1 MSQSVLFTFLHDK
14 WLKYQGSI
22 LCIEMHH
29 TEYRWTLSTGNQSAF
44 MPLLFGRLIHTN
56 PNPISIINQCKQI
69 YPIKTWNN
77 LSFFSL
83 LSNNNQYKCYMR
95 NITPKNQHQSSIRN
109 LYKRCKKILHVLL
122 HIYRYT
128 VVHILQN

>member
-1 MSQSVLFTFLHDK
+1 MLKMKRKKFLPYHDLLDTSEIYMSQSVLFTFLHDK

-56 PNPISIINQCKQI
+56 PISIINQCKQI

-77 LSFFSL
+77 LSFF
-83 LSNNNQYKCYMR
+83 
-95 NITPKNQHQSSIRN
+95 
-109 LYKRCKKILHVLL
+109 
-122 HIYRYT
+122 RYSVT
-128 VVHILQN
+128 IINTNVT